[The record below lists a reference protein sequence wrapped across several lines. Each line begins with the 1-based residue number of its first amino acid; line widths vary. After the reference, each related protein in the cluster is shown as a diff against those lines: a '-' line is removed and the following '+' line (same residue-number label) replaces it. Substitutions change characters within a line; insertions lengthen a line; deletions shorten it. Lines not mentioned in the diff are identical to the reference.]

1 MLSEMSSTMRMID
14 QLTNICAP
22 IVTGLLMTYGSTVIS
37 AVFIACWNLVSVFA
51 EYGLLLR
58 IYHRVQTLGDK
69 VKPSAGMVITTCFK
83 DS

>member
-1 MLSEMSSTMRMID
+1 MRVSVQLRIFFFFNDTAATEIYTLSLHD
-14 QLTNICAP
+14 ALP
-22 IVTGLLMTYGSTVIS
+22 ILIS

-58 IYHRVQTLGDK
+58 IYHRVPTLGVK
-69 VKPSAGMVITTCFK
+69 VKPSAGMVRTTCFK

>member
-58 IYHRVQTLGDK
+58 IYHRVPALAVK
-69 VKPSAGMVITTCFK
+69 VKPPTGLCIV
-83 DS
+83 